1 MANAYYEIWTARLE
15 GEKRQARQGG
25 GNGKEMMSAV
35 GQQLTECSI
44 DVVGMIRSP

>member
-1 MANAYYEIWTARLE
+1 MLTTRYGQPGWR
-15 GEKRQARQGG
+15 GKRDKQDKVGG
-25 GNGKEMMSAV
+25 MVREMMSAV